1 MRRKRRN
8 AIGRRARRKG
18 TGWKG
23 KQWKGKEAREGR
35 NGNKKEEEERK

>member
-18 TGWKG
+18 NGVEGKAMERKG
-23 KQWKGKEAREGR
+23 GKRGKEW
-35 NGNKKEEEERK
+35 K